1 MSILDDTRMMI
12 KVCKMYY
19 QEGLSQNE
27 IAKKMKISRPT
38 VSRHLNQ
45 AKRKGIVEIKIN
57 ENDLL
62 ELEKEL
68 EEKYK
73 IKEVICVQKNHN
85 LKSTLGKSAADYIL
99 RNLKDGDTLAV
110 SAGTTV
116 DQVAKMLA
124 THKTFPNSLLIPL
137 VGGMGNVT
145 IDIHANHIV
154 DTFSKKLGAKSLF
167 LHAPVVVDDKY
178 SKEFIMKQKFVQ
190 NITENFS
197 KTKIAVVGIGSNP
210 LESTMVSAYND
221 ELSISDV
228 SKINATGDIFYNF
241 IDEEGK
247 QLDCEWNDKVISI
260 SFEEYKKIP
269 LKIGVAGGINKASA
283 IHAALK
289 NELIDVLVIDEE
301 TAINIL
307 EKY

>member
-1 MSILDDTRMMI
+1 MKL
-12 KVCKMYY
+12 
-19 QEGLSQNE
+19 Q
-27 IAKKMKISRPT
+27 KMKISRPT

-73 IKEVICVQKNHN
+73 IKEVICVQKPQ
-85 LKSTLGKSAADYIL
+85 LKIYIRKSAADYIL

-154 DTFSKKLGAKSLF
+154 DTFSKKLGTKSLF

-260 SFEEYKKIP
+260 SFEEYKRFHSK
-269 LKIGVAGGINKASA
+269 LASQ
-283 IHAALK
+283 
-289 NELIDVLVIDEE
+289 VV
-301 TAINIL
+301 
-307 EKY
+307 